1 MLLTNI
7 NTRETYLDLSHFVH
21 SNPSRAV
28 TITKISFVHSNPGRA
43 VTITKISFVLSN
55 PGRAGTIT
63 KISFVHNNPT
73 SGWHSIVVYHIK
85 KPIRVSHITNLL
97 SHSLDRD
104 IIFHGWEP
112 LSVTYNTFF
121 DPLYNI
127 KFIFFITAVS
137 EITLWNSLISSY
149 DKFTIEII
157 SIYNLNA
164 WYIIVPTYL
173 CVSSS
178 ILVLTESR
186 IDNRAIIITGLL
198 TLDLIKPR

>member
-21 SNPSRAV
+21 SNPS
-28 TITKISFVHSNPGRA
+28 RA

-127 KFIFFITAVS
+127 KFIFLLQQYQRLHS
-137 EITLWNSLISSY
+137 EIPLSLPMINSQLKSSQS
-149 DKFTIEII
+149 II
-157 SIYNLNA
+157 WMHDI
-164 WYIIVPTYL
+164 
-173 CVSSS
+173 
-178 ILVLTESR
+178 
-186 IDNRAIIITGLL
+186 
-198 TLDLIKPR
+198 